1 MLRPGLRI
9 GLEHRTNGM
18 VVFLA
23 GASLGPTRLSRVR
36 LWEIAMFLSVLLERL
51 QSAISRRRALRELSV
66 LSDRELWDV
75 GIVRSDFRST
85 VGNAFD

>member
-1 MLRPGLRI
+1 
-9 GLEHRTNGM
+9 
-18 VVFLA
+18 LA
-23 GASLGPTRLSRVR
+23 SASVGPMRQSRVI

-51 QSAISRRRALRELSV
+51 RTAISRRRALRELSV

-85 VGNAFD
+85 VGNEFD